1 MAETDVRSRQPRWTF
16 GCRLGQ
22 AEGAALTY
30 EANGVVHC
38 AYHFCSKDAVCG
50 ISSSAL
56 ISSSAFSPALY
67 YSHEELL
74 AGDPVPP
81 EGRARG
87 IAAEAELEVG
97 GVCCGG
103 VEACVDVVLGGVA
116 EDGGGVGDGA
126 GVLDGGVRLLGEGA
140 ERGGGGGGHG
150 VEMWRRCG
158 GGRW

>member
-1 MAETDVRSRQPRWTF
+1 MAETDVRSRQPIWTF

-22 AEGAALTY
+22 AEGAVLTY

-103 VEACVDVVLGGVA
+103 VEACVDVVLGDVPDA
-116 EDGGGVGDGA
+116 PNLADPA
-126 GVLDGGVRLLGEGA
+126 FQQLLVDVQSVKVCLPPRA
-140 ERGGGGGGHG
+140 APLTATLHRAQ
-150 VEMWRRCG
+150 
-158 GGRW
+158 